1 MTSLSRAAEYAAAA
15 AAAAAALSGV
25 NDTNA
30 ISSLWAAAGSGRAV
44 SGSDSTG
51 HRQVTAPLG
60 NPGHRA
66 HTTSSN

>member
-1 MTSLSRAAEYAAAA
+1 MENRSHTARENEI
-15 AAAAAALSGV
+15 GV

-51 HRQVTAPLG
+51 HQQVTAPLG